1 MHESEDARLTT
12 YRQTQPK
19 PPPGV
24 TAADAS
30 NLSPRE
36 VAMILNFRAADEVT
50 QARVRILLNG
60 TPAPIETP

>member
-19 PPPGV
+19 PPPGP
-24 TAADAS
+24 AATDVPV
-30 NLSPRE
+30 LSPRE

-50 QARVRILLNG
+50 QAHVRTLLHG
-60 TPAPIETP
+60 APAPIETP

>member
-19 PPPGV
+19 PPPGS
-24 TAADAS
+24 TAADVS
-30 NLSPRE
+30 ELSPRE

-50 QARVRILLNG
+50 QARVRILLND
-60 TPAPIETP
+60 ARVLIETP

>member
-24 TAADAS
+24 AAADVS
-30 NLSPRE
+30 VLSPRE
-36 VAMILNFRAADEVT
+36 VTMILKFRAADEVT
-50 QARVRILLNG
+50 QARVRTLLHG
-60 TPAPIETP
+60 ASAPIETP

>member
-24 TAADAS
+24 TATDATE
-30 NLSPRE
+30 LSPRE
-36 VAMILNFRAADEVT
+36 VAMVLNFRAADEVT
-50 QARVRILLNG
+50 QARVRTLLHG
-60 TPAPIETP
+60 ASAPIETP